1 MARKPEMLKGEER
14 SPSERFRMKSWNGE
28 RRVAHKVISEI
39 IDSHSAI
46 GEQDGA
52 QAGCAFLIRRRA

>member
-1 MARKPEMLKGEER
+1 MLKGEER